1 MSRHP
6 RPTPYGTACLA
17 AVALRAARS
26 RTVAAV
32 IDWMFRD
39 RRTGGLTV
47 AQVPNATLIVFL
59 VVTGLRLLASPH
71 GSFRMALDV
80 VATVALVWWA
90 GDEVIRGVNPFR
102 RMLGA
107 AVLAALLIGSLR

>member
-1 MSRHP
+1 M
-6 RPTPYGTACLA
+6 
-17 AVALRAARS
+17 V
-26 RTVAAV
+26 AV
-32 IDWMFRD
+32 IDWMFRN

-47 AQVPNATLIVFL
+47 GQLPNASLGVFL

-71 GSFRMALDV
+71 GFLRTALDV

-107 AVLAALLIGSLR
+107 AVLAALVFGFLR